1 MFKELLK
8 DLKPKYLKDKSK
20 KDLGYF
26 FYDHQNEIIDFY
38 IKKGHKNPTEVNE
51 LFERMLNPK
60 FLKGLKQVYKN
71 GDKLD
76 VGFAV
81 VIGDFIRANHQTHP
95 DLTLEYRELLMKIL
109 KKRIKKIKKTTGA
122 PEDFLAELLVVI
134 PEPEVVSNPR
144 FLGIYVNK
152 IARRLYALTKDPE
165 GFELPELQYVRAL
178 FAGLFS
184 EAMMNEVAISL
195 LLERKEYIRHY
206 NSDQIKTWNVL
217 TALALDQLESNKKKE
232 IDALMENYENR
243 RKSDAKKNKDTA
255 RRIQFDQISEEDY
268 PKITKVYKKR
278 LSEQKERSEQKSI
291 R

>member
-8 DLKPKYLKDKSK
+8 DLKPKYLKEMSK

-26 FYDHQNEIIDFY
+26 MYDHHNEIIDFY
-38 IKKGHKNPTEVNE
+38 IKKGHKNPTEVSE
-51 LFERMLNPK
+51 LFERMLEPK

-81 VIGDFIRANHQTHP
+81 VIGDFIHANHRTHP

-109 KKRIKKIKKTTGA
+109 KKRIKQVKKKTGA
-122 PEDFLAELLVVI
+122 PEEFLMELLVVI

-152 IARRLYALTKDPE
+152 VARRLYALTKDAD
-165 GFELPELQYVRAL
+165 GYELPGLEYVRAL
-178 FAGLFS
+178 FAGLFG
-184 EAMMNEVAISL
+184 EAMMNEVAVSL

-206 NSDQIKTWNVL
+206 NSEQIKTWNTL
-217 TALALDQLESNKKKE
+217 TALALDQIESNKKKE
-232 IDALMENYENR
+232 IDALMENYDNR
-243 RKSDAKKNKDTA
+243 RKNDAKRNKDTA

-268 PKITKVYKKR
+268 PKITKVFKKR
-278 LSEQKERSEQKSI
+278 RSEQNGKSEE
-291 R
+291 